1 MRDSTRIR
9 LLNNLPEPR
18 FRTYLE
24 EAGDNIDRAL
34 ALYQWNIE
42 AAAAV
47 LSTLSIV
54 EVALRDT
61 IDRKLRKWNLCHGG
75 TAEWIVNPQVPLSH
89 IVRETPPHSWSQ
101 NRRRRYGDLYH
112 KWWEAKARN
121 GMRDVLGR
129 PVNHHPTHDDL
140 VASLTF
146 GMWRHLIPKPVK
158 LGGRANGPQVD
169 IWNQAISYGT
179 ELFPEGRGFNASPGT
194 AYFWCSTLNY
204 ARNRAAHLEPLLD
217 VKLLWHWH
225 RVASRTLRAL
235 WPGTEV
241 WITGPARIPE
251 VIRNKPK

>member
-9 LLNNLPEPR
+9 LISNLPEPR
-18 FRTYLE
+18 FRTYLDA
-24 EAGDNIDRAL
+24 AGDNVDRAL

-61 IDRKLRKWNLCHGG
+61 IDRKLRKWNLCNGG
-75 TAEWIVNPQVPLSH
+75 TEEWITNPEVPLAH
-89 IVRETPPHSWSQ
+89 IVRSTPPRAWYQSA
-101 NRRRRYGDLYH
+101 RYRPGDLHH
-112 KWWEAKARN
+112 KWWEAKAKN
-121 GMRDVLGR
+121 GMKDALGNANN
-129 PVNHHPTHDDL
+129 PCPTHDDL

-146 GMWRHLIPKPVK
+146 GMWRSLVPKPTK
-158 LGGRANGPQVD
+158 LGGRVNGPQVD
-169 IWNQAISYGT
+169 IWDQAISYGT
-179 ELFPEGRGFNASPGT
+179 ELFPEGRGFNTSPGT

-217 VKLLWHWH
+217 VKVLWHWH
-225 RVASRTLRAL
+225 RIASRTLKAL
-235 WPGTEV
+235 WPGAEI

-251 VIRNKPK
+251 VIRQKPQ